1 MMVLQHLANANPH
14 FVGSRTTPA
23 SSSSPSPS
31 PPPPSNPVRS
41 LKTCSTPPAI
51 HTNDDS
57 NSSSQPMTIVEDVE
71 PEPVTIV
78 AAQQQQQ
85 ERGSIIQ
92 CRRRSQSPPITS
104 AVLYNHLSRNQKTP
118 TPPPASTS
126 PTSTSSSISVTATK
140 SPIQEEI
147 EFHRKREQLL
157 RRSVINK
164 IDDERIIG
172 STNSSRSD
180 EEEDLDEDRPLDLS
194 VGTRRRDRTYSNG
207 TEDSDDSGAGGTSV
221 DFKDYKKNLMKRYC
235 EYSEIDFFTD

>member
-1 MMVLQHLANANPH
+1 MVLQHLANANPH

-78 AAQQQQQ
+78 AAQQQQ